1 MKGPTLSD
9 GCGIRVHPI
18 VHSKQKQLIHVV
30 NKPISFYTTEEMIEA
45 VRWITEGNVKT
56 GALNN
61 A

>member
-1 MKGPTLSD
+1 MKGPILSD

-18 VHSKQKQLIHVV
+18 VHSKQKQLIPVV
-30 NKPISFYTTEEMIEA
+30 NKPILFYATGEMIEVA
-45 VRWITEGNVKT
+45 RWINEGNVKM